1 MQNGLSKFLMELHS
15 PFVGREEEARV
26 IILSLLARE
35 HTVFIGEPGV
45 AKSAL
50 VRRAAE
56 LLSAKFF
63 KYLLT
68 RFTEPAEL
76 FGPLDIKAL
85 EEGRYIRITAGKLPE
100 AEIAFLDELFKANS
114 AILNALNSLL
124 QERIIY
130 DGYSE
135 MKVPIWSLFG
145 ASNEVPDDPEVEALY
160 DRFVIRHFIS
170 PLSENYWRDLLLK
183 SWEIE
188 KSLYFEGGL
197 PGVKAL
203 DIQDLRKYHERVLA
217 VDIEPALNKMIKLF
231 GIFESRGIHV
241 TDRRKGKAVKLVAA
255 NAVLEGRN
263 TASEND
269 LTVLKY
275 VIPRDWDELDKV
287 NTILSDELKTPYKYH
302 RELIEIRNNVKEVRN
317 YVSSLQG
324 VESKY
329 VESRFRIIL
338 RDLEITKDRVL
349 ALLKECSDER
359 VQRLGDETL
368 TLIDETIEILK
379 RRLF

>member
-26 IILSLLARE
+26 ITLSLLARE

-255 NAVLEGRN
+255 NAVLEGRD

-329 VESRFRIIL
+329 VDSRFRIIL

-349 ALLKECSDER
+349 ALLKECSDEG

>member
-1 MQNGLSKFLMELHS
+1 VQNGLSKFLMELHS

-26 IILSLLARE
+26 ITLSLLARE

-56 LLSAKFF
+56 LLNAKFF

-85 EEGRYIRITAGKLPE
+85 EEGRYVRITADKLPE

-145 ASNEVPDDPEVEALY
+145 ASNEVPDDPEVDALY

-263 TASEND
+263 TATEND

-349 ALLKECSDER
+349 ALLKECNDER

>member
-1 MQNGLSKFLMELHS
+1 VQNGLSKFLMELHS

-26 IILSLLARE
+26 ITLSLLARE

-56 LLSAKFF
+56 LLNAKFF

-255 NAVLEGRN
+255 NAVLEGRD

>member
-26 IILSLLARE
+26 ITLSLLARE

-56 LLSAKFF
+56 LLNAKFF

-255 NAVLEGRN
+255 NAVLEGRD

>member
-26 IILSLLARE
+26 ITLSLLARE

-56 LLSAKFF
+56 LLNAKFF

-85 EEGRYIRITAGKLPE
+85 EEGRYVRITADKLPE

-145 ASNEVPDDPEVEALY
+145 ASNEVPDDPEVDALY

-263 TASEND
+263 TATEND

-349 ALLKECSDER
+349 ALLKECNDER